1 MKSLDFGFYYK
12 LKQPT
17 GKPQGK
23 YWITRIP
30 TTLTIL
36 QAESVGLKVDS
47 DQPLPMKP
55 SLMSAVV
62 SKRYF
67 PMKSKNWILFI
78 ILFFMLYSCQKE
90 KISNTPDQLKIS
102 EIFTE
107 QTYSNDVSVY
117 TNDSLFCIYI
127 DNNLK
132 AWKNG
137 LLLKNN
143 KAIFSLI
150 KGNGSTKIF
159 KL

>member
-1 MKSLDFGFYYK
+1 
-12 LKQPT
+12 
-17 GKPQGK
+17 
-23 YWITRIP
+23 
-30 TTLTIL
+30 
-36 QAESVGLKVDS
+36 
-47 DQPLPMKP
+47 
-55 SLMSAVV
+55 
-62 SKRYF
+62 
-67 PMKSKNWILFI
+67 
-78 ILFFMLYSCQKE
+78 MLYSCQKE

-143 KAIFSLI
+143 KTIFSLI